1 MSSNLELPMSGG
13 DGANSYSKNSRYQDE
28 AINLVKE
35 MIIEA
40 IAKKFDITSL
50 SFSSN
55 TIQIADLGCSVG
67 PNTFKAM
74 KSIVEAIE
82 WKYHSKNLTTDMPE
96 FQLFFNDH
104 ASNDFNTLFT
114 TLPPDRQYFAAGV
127 PGSFYGRLF
136 PKSSIHLMY
145 SSFAL
150 HWLSKVPEEL
160 LDNGSLA
167 WNKGKIHYTSASKEI
182 ANVYATQFA
191 KDMDTFF
198 NARADEIIVGGMM
211 ILIILGL
218 ADGVHYSQDPR
229 RPFFDAFNQSLLD
242 MVKLGMINEDEVDSF
257 NLPLYSTTS
266 PKEMTKLV
274 ERNGCFSIERMEV
287 SDTRPKNDG
296 PPNLPAILMHYRV
309 ILEGIFT
316 RHFGS
321 KIFDELFERTRNKF
335 AEISSMLES
344 SCVKGT
350 QLFLVLK
357 HDEAINVVKEM
368 IKEAIAK
375 KFDVTSLSF
384 SSNTIRIADLGCSV
398 GPNTFNAMKNILEA
412 IEWKYHSKNLTIEM
426 PEFQLFFNDHASND
440 FNTRSFYDRLFPK
453 SSIHLMYSS
462 FALHWLYKVELLN
475 NGSLAWNK
483 GKIHYT
489 SASKEIA
496 NVYATQFAED
506 MDTFFNA
513 RADEIIGM
521 INEDEVESFNLP
533 LYTASAKEMTKL
545 IERNG
550 CFSIE
555 RMEVSNTRPKN
566 DGPPN
571 LPAILMHYR
580 VGLEGISPNTLGVR
594 SSMNCLNELLI
605 NLRRSP
611 PCWNQAA

>member
-50 SFSSN
+50 SFSSS

-74 KSIVEAIE
+74 KSIVEAIK

-242 MVKLGMINEDEVDSF
+242 MVKL
-257 NLPLYSTTS
+257 
-266 PKEMTKLV
+266 
-274 ERNGCFSIERMEV
+274 V
-287 SDTRPKNDG
+287 SQN
-296 PPNLPAILMHYRV
+296 
-309 ILEGIFT
+309 
-316 RHFGS
+316 
-321 KIFDELFERTRNKF
+321 
-335 AEISSMLES
+335 
-344 SCVKGT
+344 
-350 QLFLVLK
+350 
-357 HDEAINVVKEM
+357 
-368 IKEAIAK
+368 
-375 KFDVTSLSF
+375 
-384 SSNTIRIADLGCSV
+384 
-398 GPNTFNAMKNILEA
+398 
-412 IEWKYHSKNLTIEM
+412 
-426 PEFQLFFNDHASND
+426 
-440 FNTRSFYDRLFPK
+440 
-453 SSIHLMYSS
+453 
-462 FALHWLYKVELLN
+462 
-475 NGSLAWNK
+475 
-483 GKIHYT
+483 
-489 SASKEIA
+489 
-496 NVYATQFAED
+496 
-506 MDTFFNA
+506 
-513 RADEIIGM
+513 
-521 INEDEVESFNLP
+521 
-533 LYTASAKEMTKL
+533 
-545 IERNG
+545 
-550 CFSIE
+550 
-555 RMEVSNTRPKN
+555 
-566 DGPPN
+566 
-571 LPAILMHYR
+571 
-580 VGLEGISPNTLGVR
+580 
-594 SSMNCLNELLI
+594 
-605 NLRRSP
+605 
-611 PCWNQAA
+611 

>member
-1 MSSNLELPMSGG
+1 MSSNLEFPMSGG
-13 DGANSYSKNSRYQDE
+13 DGANSYSKNSRYQGE
-28 AINLVKE
+28 AINLLKE

-40 IAKKFDITSL
+40 IAKKFDITSF

-55 TIQIADLGCSVG
+55 TIRIADLGCSVG
-67 PNTFKAM
+67 PNTFNAM

-82 WKYHSKNLTTDMPE
+82 WKYHSKNLTTEMPE

-182 ANVYATQFA
+182 ANVYAAQFA

-211 ILIILGL
+211 ILIIPGL

-257 NLPLYSTTS
+257 NLPLYITTS

-287 SDTRPKNDG
+287 SDTGPKNDG

-316 RHFGS
+316 KHFGS
-321 KIFDELFERTRNKF
+321 KIFDELFERTLNKS

-357 HDEAINVVKEM
+357 RK
-368 IKEAIAK
+368 
-375 KFDVTSLSF
+375 
-384 SSNTIRIADLGCSV
+384 
-398 GPNTFNAMKNILEA
+398 
-412 IEWKYHSKNLTIEM
+412 
-426 PEFQLFFNDHASND
+426 
-440 FNTRSFYDRLFPK
+440 
-453 SSIHLMYSS
+453 
-462 FALHWLYKVELLN
+462 
-475 NGSLAWNK
+475 
-483 GKIHYT
+483 
-489 SASKEIA
+489 
-496 NVYATQFAED
+496 
-506 MDTFFNA
+506 
-513 RADEIIGM
+513 
-521 INEDEVESFNLP
+521 
-533 LYTASAKEMTKL
+533 
-545 IERNG
+545 
-550 CFSIE
+550 
-555 RMEVSNTRPKN
+555 
-566 DGPPN
+566 
-571 LPAILMHYR
+571 
-580 VGLEGISPNTLGVR
+580 
-594 SSMNCLNELLI
+594 
-605 NLRRSP
+605 
-611 PCWNQAA
+611 

>member
-1 MSSNLELPMSGG
+1 MSSNLEFPMSGG
-13 DGANSYSKNSRYQDE
+13 DGANSYSKNSRYQGE
-28 AINLVKE
+28 AINLLKE

-55 TIQIADLGCSVG
+55 TIRIADLGCSVG
-67 PNTFKAM
+67 PNTFNAM

-82 WKYHSKNLTTDMPE
+82 WKYHSKNLTTEMPE

-182 ANVYATQFA
+182 ANVYAAQFA

-211 ILIILGL
+211 ILIIPGL

-257 NLPLYSTTS
+257 NLPLYITTS

-287 SDTRPKNDG
+287 SDTGPKNDG

-316 RHFGS
+316 KHFG
-321 KIFDELFERTRNKF
+321 N
-335 AEISSMLES
+335 
-344 SCVKGT
+344 
-350 QLFLVLK
+350 
-357 HDEAINVVKEM
+357 
-368 IKEAIAK
+368 
-375 KFDVTSLSF
+375 
-384 SSNTIRIADLGCSV
+384 LGCSV

-412 IEWKYHSKNLTIEM
+412 IKWKYHSKNFTTEM

-440 FNTRSFYDRLFPK
+440 FNIFFTTLPPDREYLAAGVPGSFYGRLFPK

-462 FALHWLYKVELLN
+462 FALQWLSKVPEELLD
-475 NGSLAWNK
+475 NGSLTWNK

-496 NVYATQFAED
+496 NVYAAQFAKD

-513 RADEIIGM
+513 RADEII
-521 INEDEVESFNLP
+521 VE
-533 LYTASAKEMTKL
+533 E
-545 IERNG
+545 
-550 CFSIE
+550 
-555 RMEVSNTRPKN
+555 
-566 DGPPN
+566 
-571 LPAILMHYR
+571 
-580 VGLEGISPNTLGVR
+580 
-594 SSMNCLNELLI
+594 
-605 NLRRSP
+605 
-611 PCWNQAA
+611 